1 MLVNISLLIAVF
13 FTQQLVSI
21 SSSKDKSRSQVADY
35 NRNNKVGEESGAKD
49 AEIDKSGVVKKVYG
63 SIDDDMLTPEGNF
76 EVTDDD
82 VEYFFKDKLNAKL
95 HDFDDLKTQIAVLD
109 RHLRKHS
116 VGVVEANI
124 MLKDLDEQVIKPYE
138 DELKAVKNKV
148 MDADDWSS
156 TTIVMINAILD
167 KSEQF
172 LEMSRD
178 KVYKTLDNHVA
189 SEEHK
194 NEHKHGDDHG
204 HDRSA
209 DYADLLTEEDS
220 VDLSSQDE
228 ELLVEYMDSDIE
240 DLENIIKEKE
250 HLEHHIV
257 EHFNLEDVDADE
269 LKLKVAENVLESI
282 DVIKLKSYEESLK
295 LLKTQIIQS
304 NGRVNSDLAQQ
315 VANTMQN
322 AETLSRAFQ
331 KNIEIAVAFDHEF
344 EKHEETMDFVEVK
357 APEST
362 TETVVSEIPLKFTFD
377 IAYPDEKVV
386 FKAED
391 DDTNLVIEMK
401 EEDDRDS
408 ATMKGERLKDNVDR
422 DSEAIKAERLEDSI
436 DTDPWMF
443 GKVLSS
449 PVSTVLVLLTFVLL
463 VAMIA
468 TTANRIFY
476 ISRDNKGLTS
486 DNGRSVS
493 DKSALISKSTTSPQL
508 EMVKE
513 DAGWTSNNWGQS
525 WAATPNRRRKQN

>member
-1 MLVNISLLIAVF
+1 L
-13 FTQQLVSI
+13 
-21 SSSKDKSRSQVADY
+21 RPEVASY
-35 NRNNKVGEESGAKD
+35 HRKNKVEERSGEKEKD
-49 AEIDKSGVVKKVYG
+49 NPGVVKKVYR
-63 SIDDDMLTPEGNF
+63 IDDDIPTTEGNI
-76 EVTDDD
+76 EVSDDI
-82 VEYFFKDKLNAKL
+82 EYFFKDKLNAKL

-109 RHLRKHS
+109 RHLKKHS
-116 VGVVEANI
+116 VGVVEANT

-148 MDADDWSS
+148 MDVDDWSS

-178 KVYKTLDNHVA
+178 KVYKTLDDHVA
-189 SEEHK
+189 SDEHK

-204 HDRSA
+204 HDPSA

-220 VDLSSQDE
+220 VDISSQDE
-228 ELLVEYMDSDIE
+228 ELLVEYMESDIE

-257 EHFNLEDVDADE
+257 EHFNVEDVNADE

-282 DVIKLKSYEESLK
+282 DVTKLKSYEESLK
-295 LLKTQIIQS
+295 LLKTKLIQS
-304 NGRVNSDLAQQ
+304 NGRVNADLAQQ

-344 EKHEETMDFVEVK
+344 EKHEETAAFVEVK
-357 APEST
+357 APEFT
-362 TETVVSEIPLKFTFD
+362 TEAPVKEIPLKFTFD
-377 IAYPDEKVV
+377 ISYPEKVAY
-386 FKAED
+386 KAED
-391 DDTNLVIEMK
+391 EDTNILPEMNV
-401 EEDDRDS
+401 EDDRDS
-408 ATMKGERLKDNVDR
+408 ETMKREGSKDNVYR
-422 DSEAIKAERLEDSI
+422 DSEAIKAERLKENSNT
-436 DTDPWMF
+436 DTWIF

-449 PVSTVLVLLTFVLL
+449 PFSTVLLVLTFVLL
-463 VAMIA
+463 LAMTA

-476 ISRDNKGLTS
+476 KSRTYTGSTCDT
-486 DNGRSVS
+486 GRSAS
-493 DKSALISKSTTSPQL
+493 DKSALISKGTTSPQL